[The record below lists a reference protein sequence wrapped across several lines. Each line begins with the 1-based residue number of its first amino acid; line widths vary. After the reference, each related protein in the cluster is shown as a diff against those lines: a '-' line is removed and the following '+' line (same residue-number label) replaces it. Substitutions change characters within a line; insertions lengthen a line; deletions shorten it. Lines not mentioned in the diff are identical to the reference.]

1 MSLDQ
6 QPAGESSLAGS
17 ISLHFVA
24 EFGEAETYHR
34 LIKALGDAAQ
44 SAAKKLNDDGL
55 LPLQLVDKNNSG
67 DGEIIR
73 RGLEELSLDKQF
85 KPLNIPLDIEEI
97 KKTYWDLI
105 SDNALLANHLL
116 YGCIAANDVRKNIKA
131 SWTHPSINLLSD
143 KQFAEIKAECQAVRD
158 EYEKLIGRT
167 ALTQSADDVMVN
179 NLKNIVRVVTKH
191 GRGNCYEH
199 SCLVLDRLLKMKIK
213 AYVEIIGI
221 ENGDHVFVVI
231 GRFSGGN
238 LNDFTTWGKSAVVVD
253 AWAGDVYPASE
264 ISHKLHDFVFYNRG
278 KIRCITFPYDPNYHR
293 FVHDKDV
300 NLSEGYFLL
309 LCHPERRALLS
320 GESD

>member
-6 QPAGESSLAGS
+6 QSAGDSGPVIISSLK
-17 ISLHFVA
+17 IPFPTSLHYVA
-24 EFGEAETYHR
+24 EFGEAKAYHR
-34 LIKALGDAAQ
+34 LIEALGDKAQ
-44 SAAKKLNDDGL
+44 FAAKKLNDNGL

-73 RGLEELSLDKQF
+73 KGLEELSLDNQF
-85 KPLNIPLDIEEI
+85 KPLNILLDFEDI
-97 KKTYWDLI
+97 KKAYANLI
-105 SDNALLANHLL
+105 SDNSILTNYLL
-116 YGCIAANDVRKNIKA
+116 YGCIAANDVRKNITA

-158 EYEKLIGRT
+158 EYGKLIGRISL
-167 ALTQSADDVMVN
+167 AQSADDVMVN
-179 NLKNIVRVVTKH
+179 NLKNIVYVVTKY

-213 AYVEIIGI
+213 SFIEIVGI

-231 GRFSGGN
+231 GRRSGSN

-264 ISHKLHDFVFYNRG
+264 LSHKLNDFVFYNRG

-300 NLSEGYFLL
+300 NLSEKYF
-309 LCHPERRALLS
+309 
-320 GESD
+320 ESCARE